1 MDASNEEKIP
11 LVPELVKFKNVC
23 QIVQALVNEPHNIGN
38 LNIVGSAITEPGDTL
53 PGVPIET
60 LQNIVLNFG
69 SEFVPASSY
78 PIKDKSCRQQSTGLC
93 GIVCALP
100 GTKAPGEIRN
110 GAYRQLFHPDQ
121 MITGKEDAANNYARG
136 HYTVGKDII
145 DLVLDRMRKMTDQ
158 CTGLQGFLIFHSFGG
173 KCSFFL

>member
-1 MDASNEEKIP
+1 MRECLSIHIGQAG
-11 LVPELVKFKNVC
+11 
-23 QIVQALVNEPHNIGN
+23 VQIGN
-38 LNIVGSAITEPGDTL
+38 TCWELFCLEHGIQPDGKMSSDNIISGDNDSFNTFFTETRTGQY
-53 PGVPIET
+53 VPRAMFIDLEPT
-60 LQNIVLNFG
+60 VI
-69 SEFVPASSY
+69 
-78 PIKDKSCRQQSTGLC
+78 
-93 GIVCALP
+93 
-100 GTKAPGEIRN
+100 GEIRN